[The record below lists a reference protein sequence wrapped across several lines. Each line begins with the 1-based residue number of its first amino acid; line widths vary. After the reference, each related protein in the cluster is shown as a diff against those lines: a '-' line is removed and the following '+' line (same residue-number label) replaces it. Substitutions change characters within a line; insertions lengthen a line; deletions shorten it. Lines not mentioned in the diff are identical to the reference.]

1 VGHDLLLDAVSLD
14 AYGARMNVAI
24 NLPPHIRAILVV
36 TRAPP
41 LPRACYTRF
50 MRYDGMVTTPAL
62 RVFPE
67 TRDYAGTFAIMVT
80 KH

>member
-36 TRAPP
+36 TR
-41 LPRACYTRF
+41 PRLGPVLVTRGSCD
-50 MRYDGMVTTPAL
+50 MTEWSQPQRW